1 MNPPPRQKHLVVQS
15 EQRGVKLAQHARRV
29 LLVLDG
35 VLAIDDVLDHGEV
48 LLGALEL
55 GGGLVL
61 AESVLV
67 LVGGVVHDDELVLA
81 DGVLVLVGTA
91 LVLVES
97 VLARAE
103 IVLVL
108 VEIELV
114 LVEIVLVLGEGE
126 LVLAGGVVHD
136 VERALAGGVE

>member
-15 EQRGVKLAQHARRV
+15 EQRGVKMAQHARRV

-55 GGGLVL
+55 GGGL
-61 AESVLV
+61 
-67 LVGGVVHDDELVLA
+67 
-81 DGVLVLVGTA
+81 A
-91 LVLVES
+91 L
-97 VLARAE
+97 AE

-108 VEIELV
+108 VEIVLV